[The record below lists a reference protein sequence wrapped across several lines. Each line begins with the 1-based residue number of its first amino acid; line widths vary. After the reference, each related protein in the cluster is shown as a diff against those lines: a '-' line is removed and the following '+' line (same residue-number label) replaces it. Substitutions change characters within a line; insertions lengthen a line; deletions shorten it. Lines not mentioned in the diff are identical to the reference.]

1 MTQSIDQRTVDSAL
15 SYFESELTRLDTDV
29 IKPLSD
35 FTWSRDIPTTTLAL
49 SDRAFAYDE
58 VSHTG
63 VDQKISWANPNQ
75 TETPAVGVRYKRTST
90 GTNLWAQEIRKTIFE
105 LDDASRLNRQLDSDL
120 FASLNMKVQ
129 QDLNK
134 IAYLGDSE
142 MGWSGF
148 LNNASIAD
156 TGSAIAV
163 WTDSTTNDA
172 IIGALQTIHSD
183 MYTKTRVAANKILLP
198 FSRWS
203 VLANRKYNEY
213 GMTLLQFIEEQSA
226 MSRLAGGIKIEVCHD
241 CAGIL
246 AAGKDRLVMYRS
258 DRNAIVLP
266 MSTLGNTPI
275 EQRQFHLITS
285 YYMNA
290 GQVTFKR
297 PELIR
302 YATMNV

>member
-1 MTQSIDQRTVDSAL
+1 MTQTIDKRTVDSAL

-29 IKPLSD
+29 IKPLAD
-35 FTWSRDIPTTTLAL
+35 FTWSRDIPTTNLAL

-58 VSHTG
+58 MTGTG
-63 VDQKISWANPNQ
+63 VDQSISWANPNQ
-75 TETPAVGVRYKRTST
+75 TESPAVGVRYKRTST

-105 LDDASRLNRQLDSDL
+105 LDDASRLGRQLESDL
-120 FASLNMKVQ
+120 FSALNMKVQ

-134 IAYLGDSE
+134 IAYVGDTSK
-142 MGWSGF
+142 GFSGF
-148 LNNASIAD
+148 LNNSAIAD

-172 IIGALQTIHSD
+172 IISSLQTIHSD
-183 MYTKTRVAANKILLP
+183 MYTKTRIAANKILLP

-213 GMTLLQFIEEQSA
+213 GMTLLQFIEQQSA

-246 AAGKDRLVMYRS
+246 ASNKDRLVMYRD
-258 DRNAIVLP
+258 DRQAVVLP
-266 MSTLGNTPI
+266 LSTLGNTAI
-275 EQRQFHLITS
+275 ETRQFHLITT

-297 PELIR
+297 PELVR